1 MSEKEPVAVGLEA
14 ARPVDTVRIQKTLF
28 GHPAGL
34 YVLFCTE
41 MWERVCYYGMR
52 ALLVLYLADYLILG
66 ARSGSIHV
74 FGFSALERGIQSVFG
89 PMAVQPLASQIYG
102 LFTAFVYFTPFFG
115 GMLAD
120 RVLGQRKC
128 VVLGAILMAAGQFL
142 MMMDSMFLVALVVL
156 ILGNG
161 CFKPNIS
168 TQVGSLYPPGDPR
181 RDRAYT
187 TFYVGVNLGAFISP
201 LICGTLGQVYGWR
214 YGFGA
219 AGVGMLIGLAIYLGG
234 QRYLA
239 QDELTR
245 TREASVEKRAL
256 TPAEWKAIAGLAVL
270 CMLNVVFWGVYEQQG
285 NTMQLFAD
293 RNTDWHVFGW
303 QMPSTWFQ
311 SVNPMF
317 IFLLTPFLN
326 MLWSWQSGRGKEPS
340 SVNKM
345 AIGCF
350 LLGISFFPLM
360 FITAGLG
367 PAQRISFLWL
377 VGSTVF
383 YTIGEIYLSPIGLS
397 LVTKVAPA
405 RLVSMMMGAWYLSSF
420 FGNYLCGFLGT
431 FYEKMSRPT
440 FFLMLIALGVG
451 AGMAILALSKP
462 LKNAVGHNT

>member
-1 MSEKEPVAVGLEA
+1 MSELKAGAAELAAV
-14 ARPVDTVRIQKTLF
+14 RPVDTVRSQRIWF

-34 YVLFCTE
+34 FVLFCTE

-52 ALLVLYLADYLILG
+52 ALLVLYLADYLIVG
-66 ARSGSIHV
+66 VRSGSIHV

-120 RVLGQRKC
+120 RVLGQRKS

-245 TREASVEKRAL
+245 TREASVEKHAL

-270 CMLNVVFWGVYEQQG
+270 CMLNIVFWGVYEQQG
-285 NTMQLFAD
+285 NTLQLFAD

-326 MLWSWQSGRGKEPS
+326 MLWSWQSGRRKEPP

-360 FITAGLG
+360 YITAGLG
-367 PAQRISFLWL
+367 PAERISFLWL
-377 VGSTVF
+377 VGSTFF
-383 YTIGEIYLSPIGLS
+383 YTVGEIYLSPIGLS

-431 FYEKMSRPT
+431 FYEKMSRPS
-440 FFLMLIALGVG
+440 FFLMLILLGVG